1 MAFTTVGELVAT
13 HRAAMRPRWS
23 QQFLADELTRCGY
36 PATRTQIARLEN
48 SLPTKHH
55 SALLAA
61 AALVLRIPNAAMI
74 DAMTRDYATVQQRVA
89 AIVTR
94 PPRGVSVR
102 RAPQ

>member
-1 MAFTTVGELVAT
+1 MAFTPVGELLAT

-55 SALLAA
+55 SALLSA

-74 DAMTRDYATVQQRVA
+74 EAMTRDYAIVQQRVA
-89 AIVTR
+89 AIVT
-94 PPRGVSVR
+94 PLRGGVR
-102 RAPQ
+102 

>member
-1 MAFTTVGELVAT
+1 MAFTTSGELVAT
-13 HRAAMRPRWS
+13 RRAAMRPRWS

-48 SLPTKHH
+48 SLPTKHK

-61 AALVLRIPNAAMI
+61 AALVLGIPNAAMI
-74 DAMTRDYATVQQRVA
+74 DAVTRDYAIVQQRVA
-89 AIVTR
+89 AIVTL

-102 RAPQ
+102 RAPR